1 MRQRVMCKDGAAWKP
16 RETML
21 ADKFDNATGLLSDTE
36 RNQFGEALSRS
47 PQKERPKLVEYLKK
61 LNTKEECEN
70 QFSFVWQ
77 SLLKACNPRC
87 AAEVLE
93 QVMAWS
99 RLDAER
105 KIDLPNPVTAIL
117 LDPSLVADDDNCD
130 Y

>member
-1 MRQRVMCKDGAAWKP
+1 MAGTP
-16 RETML
+16 L
-21 ADKFDNATGLLSDTE
+21 PSLTGLNHRWSQ
-36 RNQFGEALSRS
+36 RKS
-47 PQKERPKLVEYLKK
+47 EYLKK

-77 SLLKACNPRC
+77 SLLKASSPRC

-99 RLDAER
+99 GLDAER
-105 KIDLPNPVTAIL
+105 KIALPNPVTAVL